1 MFSLLSKKILFLI
14 LSCVVAIIALTLIE
28 SLIYERISYQDEARY
43 SVANSWSGEQ
53 QLLGPLLVVP
63 YKYTETKKR
72 TDEKTGNVLE
82 ELITRSSKLYLVPEQ
97 LNIQSELTT
106 QSRYRGIFSFP
117 VYSTQFDIDGS
128 FDTTAI
134 KQLRQ
139 RSDVIWTGSPYLAVS
154 VSDMRGI
161 ISQPEI
167 RWNNEPISFLSGSRL
182 SFNNQGVHAL
192 IKENSGSSAR
202 FTVKIGLR
210 GMDNLWFSPTG
221 KNTQIAIAANWPHP
235 NFVGKFL
242 PDERHIEQNGFSA
255 IWHISE
261 FSSNLLQDVKSCQYG
276 DCSALTNN
284 RFGFALNEPV
294 NIYRQSIRAAKYGLL
309 FVGLTFLSFFIFETL
324 KRLQI
329 HPVQYT
335 LVGLSI
341 SIFYLLLIA
350 LSEHVGFVYAYLS
363 ATSACCLL
371 LSVYI
376 SAMIKNRAWGAS
388 FGVMITLLY
397 GMLYIIIS
405 SEDHALLLGSILV
418 FLALAGVMLLTKN
431 FDWHQVSR
439 EVKKPVDFLQ
449 K

>member
-28 SLIYERISYQDEARY
+28 NLIYDRMSYQDEARK

-63 YKYTETKKR
+63 YKYTETKTR
-72 TDEKTGNVLE
+72 TDEKSGNVLE
-82 ELITRSSKLYLVPEQ
+82 ELVTRFSKLYLVPEQ
-97 LNIQSELTT
+97 LNVQSELTT

-117 VYSTQFDIDGS
+117 VYSTQFDLEGS
-128 FDTTAI
+128 FNTTAI

-167 RWNNEPISFLSGSRL
+167 QWNNEPLSFLSGSRL

-255 IWHISE
+255 IWHVSE
-261 FSSNLLQDVKSCQYG
+261 FSSNLLQDVNSCQQG
-276 DCSALTNN
+276 DCNPLINN

-341 SIFYLLLIA
+341 SLFYLLLIA
-350 LSEHVGFVYAYLS
+350 LSEHIGFVYAYLS

-376 SAMIKNRAWGAS
+376 SAMIRNRVWGIS
-388 FGVMITLLY
+388 FGAMITLLY

-431 FDWHQVSR
+431 FDWHQVSQDA
-439 EVKKPVDFLQ
+439 KKPVDFLQ

>member
-28 SLIYERISYQDEARY
+28 NLIYDRMSYQDEARK

-53 QLLGPLLVVP
+53 QLLGPLLVIP

-72 TDEKTGNVLE
+72 TDEKSGNVLE
-82 ELITRSSKLYLVPEQ
+82 ELVTRSSKLYLVPEQ

-117 VYSTQFDIDGS
+117 VYSTQFDLEGS
-128 FDTTAI
+128 FNTTAI

-167 RWNNEPISFLSGSRL
+167 QWNNEPLSFLSGSRL

-192 IKENSGSSAR
+192 IKENSGSSAH

-235 NFVGKFL
+235 NFIGKFL
-242 PDERHIEQNGFSA
+242 PDERHIEQSGFSA
-255 IWHISE
+255 IWHVSE
-261 FSSNLLQDVKSCQYG
+261 FSSNLLQDVNSCQQG
-276 DCSALTNN
+276 DCNPLINN

-309 FVGLTFLSFFIFETL
+309 FVGLTFMSVFIFETL

-341 SIFYLLLIA
+341 SLFYLLLIA
-350 LSEHVGFVYAYLS
+350 LSEHIGFVYAYLS

-376 SAMIKNRAWGAS
+376 SAMIRNRLWGIG
-388 FGVMITLLY
+388 FGAMITLLY

-431 FDWHQVSR
+431 FDWHQVSQDT
-439 EVKKPVDFLQ
+439 KKPVDFLQ